1 MSRLLMSESPALT
14 KLRNNKSKRVLQVL
28 QVSATDKDLL
38 VSPNLMSGNGKKP
51 AESRKKTEVYEDG
64 LLSKENTPV
73 VPTVRRS
80 KRKNMV
86 SQEQVK
92 KMTSKEG
99 TETKESSNKVS
110 KVTKPKKTSSRKNKK
125 QSTVDSKQSKMD
137 SFIATCSTSNTIFES
152 NLEFVGSP
160 VDNDMQLQQ
169 SKNSVEVTIS
179 TSSALTSAASLQDSK
194 DLGNAISPS
203 MLTSDNPPDS
213 YWKMLAEERR
223 IALEQALCENEQL
236 YDQIQVLET
245 ENSQLKSCLKEAEKL
260 AEVLRQA
267 LD

>member
-38 VSPNLMSGNGKKP
+38 VSPNLMKP

-80 KRKNMV
+80 KRKNM
-86 SQEQVK
+86 
-92 KMTSKEG
+92 
-99 TETKESSNKVS
+99 
-110 KVTKPKKTSSRKNKK
+110 NKK

-152 NLEFVGSP
+152 NLEYVGSS

-169 SKNSVEVTIS
+169 SKNSVEVTIG
-179 TSSALTSAASLQDSK
+179 TSSALTSDASLQDSK

-223 IALEQALCENEQL
+223 IALEKALCENEQL